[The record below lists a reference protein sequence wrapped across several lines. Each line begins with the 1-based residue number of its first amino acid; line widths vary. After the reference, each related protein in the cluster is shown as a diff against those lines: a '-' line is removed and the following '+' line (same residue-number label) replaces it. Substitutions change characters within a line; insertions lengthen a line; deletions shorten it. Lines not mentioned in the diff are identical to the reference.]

1 MALLEMGEIITG
13 YDTDDW
19 INAYPTDRD
28 KFYKNAVDHHKK
40 KKGVLIAAEIVD
52 VLILNKK
59 GELLIQKRSKKKNHN
74 PNMFDKSM
82 GGHVQ
87 YGDTVE
93 HTLMV
98 ETVQE
103 LQVPSLLLNNTQ
115 DFENSIKILHQYLN
129 TVALVKK
136 LGIKTR
142 SFTKII
148 DGEKVE
154 VGNKKNFFIGVYDGA
169 VKLVDGEASGIF
181 WYELKD
187 LKKEMEDRPEK
198 FTHDLKYMLEKYDE
212 EIKKFIDLIN
222 RFTTK

>member
-1 MALLEMGEIITG
+1 MGEIITG

-19 INAYPTDRD
+19 INSYPTNRE
-28 KFYKNAVDHHKK
+28 KFYKNSIENHKN

-52 VLILNKK
+52 ILILNKK

-87 YGDTVE
+87 FGDTVE

-103 LQVPSLLLNNTQ
+103 LQVPSLLLNTEK
-115 DFENSIKILHQYLN
+115 DFENSLKILHQYLN

-142 SFTKII
+142 SFTKIL
-148 DGEKVE
+148 DGEKIE
-154 VGNKKNFFIGVYDGA
+154 VGNKKNFFIGIYDGA
-169 VKLVDGEASGIF
+169 VKLVDGEAAGIF
-181 WYELKD
+181 WYELPD
-187 LKKEMEDRPEK
+187 LKKEIAERPEK
-198 FTHDLKYMLEKYDE
+198 FTHDLQYMLEKYE
-212 EIKKFIDLIN
+212 PEIEKFIKLIKKFSA
-222 RFTTK
+222 K

>member
-1 MALLEMGEIITG
+1 MGEIITG

-19 INAYPTDRD
+19 INSYPTDRE
-28 KFYKNAVDHHKK
+28 KFYKNSVENHKN

-52 VLILNKK
+52 ILILNKK

-87 YGDTVE
+87 FGDTVE

-103 LQVPSLLLNNTQ
+103 LQVPSLLLNTEK
-115 DFENSIKILHQYLN
+115 DFENSLKILHQYLN

-142 SFTKII
+142 SFTKIL
-148 DGEKVE
+148 DGEKIE
-154 VGNKKNFFIGVYDGA
+154 VGNKKNFFIGIYDGA
-169 VKLVDGEASGIF
+169 VKLVDGEAAGIF
-181 WYELKD
+181 WYELPD
-187 LKKEMEDRPEK
+187 LKKEIAERPEK
-198 FTHDLKYMLEKYDE
+198 FTHDLQYMLEKYE
-212 EIKKFIDLIN
+212 PEIEKFIKLIKKFSA
-222 RFTTK
+222 K